1 MGQMPSLHHGCNG
14 GFVSQFHDLFGPI
27 LDEFV
32 SLQDPGRGP
41 EPKLAA
47 WQLLASLV
55 YHVLDG
61 AGALSAHVYQLFKVE
76 IKDSSLSERRQRI
89 GLEPFAWLMQHALKP
104 MADGRSQKS
113 CFYKKMRLCGIDGSS
128 WSVTNTPQILEKMGK
143 AASRRLKAAFAKL
156 EMCVLVELGLHNPI
170 AATVGLKGEGEWS
183 LGAKLLESIPKGSLL
198 IVDRLYGCGKYLKE
212 LVKGCE
218 VADSELLVRARSSNK
233 SHKIQR
239 LSDGSAVVSI
249 KLRKQRGAVREEVRV
264 REIRGRIRKPGGRK
278 WSEVR
283 LWTTLLDEKEY
294 PAQELLELYGMRWE
308 QEIFYKELKLHM
320 RGSDVLQSHTPETA
334 AQEVAALLMACSII
348 AEQRAEAG
356 RSGQLQALS
365 ISFVKTLHKISSL
378 WAVFEVSDGLLDE
391 ATRQEM
397 LKRVRELIVR
407 EAIPPRRKRSC
418 PRKVR
423 QPVCSWPRLTKNES
437 DEGEFTFEIINFP

>member
-1 MGQMPSLHHGCNG
+1 MRRMPSLHHGCNG
-14 GFVSQFHDLFGPI
+14 DFVSQFNDLFGPI
-27 LDEFV
+27 QDEFV

-41 EPKLAA
+41 KPKLAA
-47 WQLLASLV
+47 WQLLTSLV

-76 IKDSSLSERRQRI
+76 IKDSSLSERRQRM
-89 GLEPFAWLMQHALKP
+89 GLEPFAWLMQHALRP
-104 MADGRSQKS
+104 MADGRSHKS
-113 CFYKKMRLCGIDGSS
+113 CFYKKMRLCGIDGSR

-183 LGAKLLESIPKGSLL
+183 LAAKLLENIPKGSLL
-198 IVDRLYGCGKYLKE
+198 IVDRLYGCGKDLKE

-218 VADSELLVRARSSNK
+218 LAHSELLVRARSSNR

-239 LSDGSAVVSI
+239 LSDGSAMVSI
-249 KLRKQRGAVREEVRV
+249 KLRKQRRAGREEVRV

-283 LWTTLLDEKEY
+283 LWTTLLDEKQY
-294 PAQELLELYGMRWE
+294 PARELLELYGMRWE

-334 AQEVAALLMACSII
+334 AQEVGALLMACSII

-356 RSGQLQALS
+356 RSGQLQPLS
-365 ISFVKTLHKISSL
+365 ISFVKTLHKISAL

-391 ATRQEM
+391 ESRQEM
-397 LKRVRELIVR
+397 LKRVRALIVR